1 MPGSRF
7 PFLAVLA
14 LCLALAACGP
24 DPVDRLKA
32 VRVVP
37 DPSRTLEQVLGS
49 YPHFSRV
56 GWSTYPGRNGESMAR
71 VTGIFNL
78 DSLVGK
84 AGGGRIFSGR
94 DRAVLDKAKINLCY
108 VLEYAFT
115 KDAPQGVR
123 TRMELLLTSM
133 DWDRSAPLQNE
144 DILAEIARGVA
155 GEATIKA
162 VIDAADYCRSRPA
175 SAPGRHGQ

>member
-1 MPGSRF
+1 MSP
-7 PFLAVLA
+7 VLA
-14 LCLALAACGP
+14 CLVLAFVLCACGP

-32 VRVVP
+32 IRVAP
-37 DPSRTLEQVLGS
+37 DPSRPLSQVLS
-49 YPHFSRV
+49 AYPHFSRV
-56 GWSTYPGRNGESMAR
+56 SWSTYPGRNGESMAR
-71 VTGIFNL
+71 ATGIFNL

-94 DRAVLDKAKINLCY
+94 DRAVLDKAKVNLCY

-123 TRMELLLTSM
+123 SRMELLLTSM
-133 DWDRSAPLQNE
+133 DWDRSAPLQSE
-144 DILAEIARGVA
+144 DILAEIARGAA